1 MVRHRPKPRNLLAMI
16 VGRNGQ
22 TSERRF
28 SKRHSAIEWLEG
40 EGAAAFEGKIERL
53 ELYDGR
59 ATLIWVRPL
68 DYNPPASGW

>member
-1 MVRHRPKPRNLLAMI
+1 MI
-16 VGRNGQ
+16 VCRDGQ

-28 SKRHSAIEWLEG
+28 SKRRLAIKWLEG

-59 ATLIWVRPL
+59 KTLIWAKSL
-68 DYNPPASGW
+68 D

>member
-1 MVRHRPKPRNLLAMI
+1 MARHRPEPRNLLAMI

-28 SKRHSAIEWLEG
+28 PKRRSAIEWLER
-40 EGAAAFEGKIERL
+40 EGAIAFEGKIERL

-59 ATLIWVRPL
+59 ATLIWAKPC
-68 DYNPPASGW
+68 N

>member
-1 MVRHRPKPRNLLAMI
+1 MTVGRHSPKLRNLLALI

-28 SKRHSAIEWLEG
+28 SKRRYAIKWLEE
-40 EGAAAFEGKIERL
+40 EGAAAFEGEIERV

-59 ATLIWVRPL
+59 KTLIWTKVF
-68 DYNPPASGW
+68 G

>member
-1 MVRHRPKPRNLLAMI
+1 MMARHSPKPRKWLAMI

-28 SKRHSAIEWLEG
+28 SKRRSAIRWLEG

-59 ATLIWVRPL
+59 KTLIWAKSL
-68 DYNPPASGW
+68 DQSACE

>member
-1 MVRHRPKPRNLLAMI
+1 MAAHRPKPRNLLAMI

-28 SKRHSAIEWLEG
+28 SKRRSAIKWLAG

-59 ATLIWVRPL
+59 TTLIWTKSL
-68 DYNPPASGW
+68 NNPRASGW